1 MEPIKPS
8 VSTSVVNYGY
18 KTRPIQ
24 LVHDKIPKS
33 LVTFIVENVRKEVQ
47 QKRYGFRNDPYTDG
61 EGKIIPKNSMEAS
74 QIRKHRNNI
83 RRLELNNENIW
94 TREHNR
100 PSVQAPRS
108 LMAVYYGICF
118 MLDVIYDKRP
128 IDRFW
133 FLETVARM
141 PYFSYVATL
150 HMYETLGFW
159 EIDGELKRI
168 HLDEEIN
175 ESQHLRVM
183 ESLGGNTLWWNRF
196 LARHGAI
203 AYYVILLLLYIF
215 NPRIAYLSSELLE
228 MHAVDTY
235 TEFYESNREIL
246 SSMPLTPAAH
256 GYAPSAEN
264 MYDVFV
270 KIAEDEWFHAETM
283 KTIRNLDS

>member
-1 MEPIKPS
+1 MDRPIVPN
-8 VSTSVVNYGY
+8 VTLPQERVMNYGY

-24 LVHDKIPKS
+24 LTHDKIPKS
-33 LVTFIVENVRKEVQ
+33 IVHFIMDNIRKEVQ
-47 QKRYGFRNDPYTDG
+47 EKRYGFRTDPYTHV
-61 EGKIIPKNSMEAS
+61 ERNSVDAI

-83 RRLELNNENIW
+83 KRLRLSNENIW

-100 PSVQAPRS
+100 PSVQAPRL
-108 LMAVYYGICF
+108 LMTVYYGICF
-118 MLDVIYDKRP
+118 FLDMVYDKKP

-150 HMYETLGFW
+150 HMYETFGFW

-175 ESQHLRVM
+175 ESMHLRIM

-196 LARHGAI
+196 LARHGAM
-203 AYYVILLLLYIF
+203 AYYMVLVFLYLF
-215 NPRIAYLSSELLE
+215 NPRMAYLSSELLE

-235 TEFYESNREIL
+235 TEFYESNKDIL
-246 SSMPLTPAAH
+246 STMPLTPSANE
-256 GYAPSAEN
+256 YAPDASN

-270 KIAEDEWFHAETM
+270 KIADDEQYHAETM
-283 KTIRNLDS
+283 RTIRHYES